1 MKTLQLFIEASH
13 SISNSWINSWKDK
26 GYILGYFCTHVPEE
40 VVYAADILPV
50 RIRAVGCR
58 ETSLADAYLSSFNC
72 SFVRCSLELALE
84 KQYHFL
90 DGIISCN
97 SCDHIRRGYDVWK
110 HKVGTP
116 FKHFLQVPRMI
127 SDEALEAFKH
137 EITVL
142 KKSLENYFKIDISE
156 EKLRDSIM
164 VYNDT
169 RKLLKELYDMR
180 KNGSPKISGS
190 EFLSVITAGT
200 AIPKHQL
207 KLLLNQLLNE
217 LLEREGYSDYRAR
230 LMIVGSLLDAPQY
243 IQTIEDMG
251 GLVVADAL
259 CFGSRYFWDLVKE
272 KGDPISNLAEK
283 YLKKVPCARMIGEH
297 DTRLRYVLDTVKEF
311 DVEGVIFQRMK
322 FCDFWGGECFMFR
335 RELRERGVPFLEL
348 EREYILSGAEA
359 MKTRVQAF
367 LESIESRRT

>member
-1 MKTLQLFIEASH
+1 MKTLQSFVDVSRSL
-13 SISNSWINSWKDK
+13 SNSWIDSWKDK

-50 RIRAVGCR
+50 RIRATGCK

-72 SFVRCSLELALE
+72 SFVRCSLELALG
-84 KQYHFL
+84 KQFHFL

-110 HKVGTP
+110 HKVGSP
-116 FKHFLQVPRMI
+116 FKHFLQVPRVI
-127 SDEALEAFKH
+127 NDEALEAFIH
-137 EITVL
+137 EIKLL
-142 KKSLENYFKIDISE
+142 KVGLEDYFKIDISE
-156 EKLRDSIM
+156 EKLRDSIS
-164 VYNDT
+164 VYNEN

-180 KNGSPKISGS
+180 KNGRPKISGS
-190 EFLSVITAGT
+190 EFMSVITAST

-217 LLEREGYSDYRAR
+217 LLEREGYSNYRAR
-230 LMIVGSLLDAPQY
+230 LMIVGSLLDDPNY
-243 IQTIEDMG
+243 IQIMENMG

-259 CFGSRYFWDLVKE
+259 CFGSRYFWDLVEE

-297 DTRLRYVLDTVKEF
+297 DTRLQYVLDTIEEF
-311 DVEGVIFQRMK
+311 DVEGVVFQRLK
-322 FCDFWGGECFMFR
+322 FCDFWGGECFMLR
-335 RELRERGVPFLEL
+335 RELKDKGIPFLEL
-348 EREYILSGAEA
+348 EREYILSGVEA

-367 LESIESRRT
+367 LESIEARRL

>member
-1 MKTLQLFIEASH
+1 METLQLFIDASH

-26 GYILGYFCTHVPEE
+26 GYVLGYFCTHVPEE
-40 VVYAADILPV
+40 VVYAAGILPV

-72 SFVRCSLELALE
+72 SFVRCSLELAME
-84 KQYHFL
+84 KQYNFL

-110 HKVGTP
+110 RKVGTP
-116 FKHFLQVPRMI
+116 LMHFLQVPRMI
-127 SDEALEAFKH
+127 SDDALESFRH

-142 KKSLENYFKIDISE
+142 KESLENYFRIDISE
-156 EKLRDSIM
+156 EKLLDSIR
-164 VYNDT
+164 VYNDV

-180 KNGSPKISGS
+180 KDGTPKISGS

-200 AIPKHQL
+200 AIPKDQL
-207 KLLLNQLLNE
+207 KPLLNQLLNE
-217 LLEREGYSDYRAR
+217 LPEREGYSDYRAR
-230 LMIVGSLLDAPQY
+230 LMIVGSLLDDPQY

-272 KGDPISNLAEK
+272 EGDPISNLADK

-297 DTRLRYVLDTVKEF
+297 NTRLQYVLDTVKEF
-311 DVEGVIFQRMK
+311 DVEGVIFQRIK
-322 FCDFWGGECFMFR
+322 FCDFWGGECFMLR
-335 RELRERGVPFLEL
+335 RELRELGIPFLEL

-367 LESIESRRT
+367 LESIESRRV